1 MEIERKWLLKRLPDA
16 PCREK
21 STSYQAY
28 VSVKPVVRIRE
39 QGVPSGGAAGTG
51 LDYRMTVKGKGG
63 IAREEIEF
71 PITAEQYRDIL
82 RAIGGPPP
90 IRKDDYYYD
99 LADCCDVSVLADPT
113 EGLRVDIVDPGTPDS
128 FLYAEVEFKTEEA
141 ARAFSFPFPECEA
154 VDVSED
160 HTWKMNN
167 YWARTRMAEQ

>member
-1 MEIERKWLLKRLPDA
+1 MEIERKWLLKKLPDV

-21 STSYQAY
+21 ATCYQAY

-39 QGVPSGGAAGTG
+39 QGVPCGGAAGTG
-51 LDYRMTVKGKGG
+51 SDYRMTVKGKGS

-82 RAIGGPPP
+82 RAIGDPAP

-99 LADCCDVSVLADPT
+99 LTGRCDESVLADPS

-128 FLYAEVEFKTEEA
+128 FLYAEVEFQTEEA
-141 ARAFSFPFPECEA
+141 ARAFTFPFPECAA
-154 VDVSED
+154 VDVSEEAA
-160 HTWKMNN
+160 WKMNN
-167 YWARTRMAEQ
+167 YWARTRMKEQ